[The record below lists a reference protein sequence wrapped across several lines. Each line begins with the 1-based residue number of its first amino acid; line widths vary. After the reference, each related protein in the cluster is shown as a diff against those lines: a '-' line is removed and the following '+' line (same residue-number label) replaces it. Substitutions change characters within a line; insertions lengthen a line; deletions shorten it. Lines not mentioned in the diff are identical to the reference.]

1 MNGRQLTQ
9 RFIGQMAPDS
19 CFAIFAHLPDVCVFI
34 KDRKRRFVLCNDA
47 LVRLLGCRHEDD
59 VLGRVDEAF
68 SPKHLCE
75 MYAVDDGQVLAS
87 GEPIID
93 KLELVRNQ
101 DGSFD
106 WYNTTKMAIIGRD
119 GSIIGLAGISRDIK
133 QMNTNSSRF
142 LAMAPV
148 IETIL
153 NDYAHQLTM
162 AELSAK
168 VGLSV
173 SQFGRQ
179 FRRRFGTTP
188 LKYLIQ
194 VRIKSACEL
203 LTTSDLP
210 ISRIALETGFYD
222 QSHFTHQFQRLKGM
236 TPSRYREGFDL
247 VPADQGPELLRR

>member
-1 MNGRQLTQ
+1 MNGQQMSQ
-9 RFIGQMAPDS
+9 RFVSQMRPES
-19 CFAIFAHLPDVCVFI
+19 CFAIFSHLPDVCVFI

-47 LVRLLGCRHEDD
+47 LVRALGCRHEHE

-75 MYAVDDGQVLAS
+75 MYALDDGHVLAT
-87 GEPIID
+87 GEPLID

-106 WYNTTKMAIIGRD
+106 WYNTTKMAIVGRD
-119 GSIIGLAGISRDIK
+119 GTVIGVAGISRDIK
-133 QMNTNSSRF
+133 QMNTSSSRF

-148 IETIL
+148 IETIMT
-153 NDYAHQLTM
+153 DYARQLTM

-168 VGLSV
+168 LGLSV

-179 FRRRFGTTP
+179 FKRRFGTTP

-203 LTTSDLP
+203 LTTTDLP

-236 TPSRYREGFDL
+236 TPSRYRDGFDNRPSGGD
-247 VPADQGPELLRR
+247 PANAS